1 MNLKGKTNQFAM
13 KKEAILLIMYMVI
26 GFSLLSCEKEVY
38 DINPQME
45 SFYMESVQLPSV
57 TIDSVKS
64 FSSKVDGFTRSY
76 PWAVEHQRYPQ
87 IKENIKAASI
97 RITIEVDTTWAG
109 VDTYHF

>member
-1 MNLKGKTNQFAM
+1 M
-13 KKEAILLIMYMVI
+13 KKGLILL
-26 GFSLLSCEKEVY
+26 LLVFAISWFTSCEKEVY

-64 FSSKVDGFTRSY
+64 FSSKVEGFTRSY

-87 IKENIKAASI
+87 IKENIKSASL
-97 RITIEVDTTWAG
+97 RITITINDEWAG
-109 VDTYHF
+109 DTIIHF

>member
-1 MNLKGKTNQFAM
+1 M
-13 KKEAILLIMYMVI
+13 KKGLIIILLV
-26 GFSLLSCEKEVY
+26 FSISWFASCEKDVY

-64 FSSKVDGFTRSY
+64 FSSKVEGFTRSY

-87 IKENIKAASI
+87 IKENIKSAFL
-97 RITIEVDTTWAG
+97 RITITINDEWAG
-109 VDTYHF
+109 DTIIHY

>member
-1 MNLKGKTNQFAM
+1 M
-13 KKEAILLIMYMVI
+13 KKGFIIILLV
-26 GFSLLSCEKEVY
+26 FSISWFTSCEKDVY

-64 FSSKVDGFTRSY
+64 FSSKVEGFTRSY

-87 IKENIKAASI
+87 IKENIKSASLRI
-97 RITIEVDTTWAG
+97 SITINDEWAG
-109 VDTYHF
+109 DTLIHF

>member
-1 MNLKGKTNQFAM
+1 M
-13 KKEAILLIMYMVI
+13 KKGFIIILLV
-26 GFSLLSCEKEVY
+26 FSISWFTSCEKDVY

-64 FSSKVDGFTRSY
+64 FSSKVEGFTRSY

-87 IKENIKAASI
+87 IKENIKSASLRI
-97 RITIEVDTTWAG
+97 SITINDEWDGDTII
-109 VDTYHF
+109 HF

>member
-1 MNLKGKTNQFAM
+1 M
-13 KKEAILLIMYMVI
+13 KKGMILL
-26 GFSLLSCEKEVY
+26 LLVFAISWFTSCEKEVY

-64 FSSKVDGFTRSY
+64 FSSKVEGFTRSY

-87 IKENIKAASI
+87 IKENIKSASLRI
-97 RITIEVDTTWAG
+97 SITINDEWDGDTII
-109 VDTYHF
+109 HF